1 MNGEAK
7 TGEYLGVTVF
17 KEVFHMHRTGARMTS
32 IQFNSSGDPIRAT
45 EINRFDFSQGAGF
58 SSRAQIP
65 FQISPGDSF
74 ATSCYFEERGVYFG
88 SGSDEEMCQIFLW
101 YYPKSDIL
109 SCGYF
114 DADAREKEQKLNADL
129 KTDHS
134 TYGCEVTYD
143 SRMVGSESDLD
154 RMNRVN
160 EIDIHREDKQCQQP
174 SSLGSRPISGY
185 PLFNVSTISDWTPL
199 FTFMLDDDTNT
210 SSVSV
215 GENAGYNGTAMNSSS
230 AVARSCTLCRGGR
243 KPKYPEKKIMD
254 TEGIE
259 TGWTCDEMDAWIP
272 IMFSDPDLVN
282 VDRTKVHSC
291 KSYRKYF
298 GRICGCPSR
307 HKKQHKKHAK
317 TLPDNTEAITGDSS
331 SWMKIAIPIAVACCI
346 CFAFTFSR
354 YRKKSSA
361 RKEDS
366 EKSIEITPILSTYD
380 ESIETIPD
388 DNTCNGH

>member
-1 MNGEAK
+1 MNDEAK
-7 TGEYLGVTVF
+7 SGEEGLGVTVF

-32 IQFNSSGDPIRAT
+32 IQFNSSGDPIRAA

-88 SGSDEEMCQIFLW
+88 SGSDQEMCQIFLW
-101 YYPKSDIL
+101 YYPKSDKL

-129 KTDHS
+129 NIDHS

-143 SRMVGSESDLD
+143 SRMVVSENDLD
-154 RMNRVN
+154 RINGVDEM
-160 EIDIHREDKQCQQP
+160 DLHQEDKQCQRP
-174 SSLGSRPISGY
+174 SLLGSRPISGY
-185 PLFNVSTISDWTPL
+185 PLFNVSATSDWTPL
-199 FTFMLDDDTNT
+199 FAFMLDDNANT
-210 SSVSV
+210 SS
-215 GENAGYNGTAMNSSS
+215 AGNGTTAMNSSS
-230 AVARSCTLCRGGR
+230 ASARSCTLCRGGR
-243 KPKYPEKKIMD
+243 RPKFPEKKIMD
-254 TEGIE
+254 AEGLE
-259 TGWTCDEMDAWIP
+259 TDWSCDEMDAWIP

-307 HKKQHKKHAK
+307 HKKHKKHAK
-317 TLPDNTEAITGDSS
+317 KLPENTEAITGDSS
-331 SWMKIAIPIAVACCI
+331 SWMKVVVPLVAACCI
-346 CFAFTFSR
+346 CFAFSVFW

-380 ESIETIPD
+380 DAPVPVPISGPTRPRW
-388 DNTCNGH
+388 